1 MTPATLTPPPAPAG
15 DGTRREFLAGA
26 ALTALLLAG
35 CGIDDEQASSGPQT
49 RTVKN
54 RFGTFQVPT
63 DPRRVVGLEGRR
75 DFETAIALG
84 LGIVGVG
91 SNAISGDDEIAPFI
105 DFDISRVEIIEQTE
119 PDLERIASLR
129 PDLILT
135 RASNIEELR
144 DPLAALAP
152 LVPVDTDG
160 VIRWRPDLEQTA
172 ATLGR
177 TDRLAPLL
185 DAYDEQI
192 ARVKDSHARRLADAT
207 VAVVQYGEE
216 GVFYASGTDGFY
228 LQAQTVGELG
238 GNHLPFLET
247 LTKEPGGSGEFSAE
261 QTGRLEP
268 ADAILVIVD
277 GRQERGALERLALW
291 RRLPAVR
298 AGRVVFTDFRTN
310 YGSVYAAGAT
320 LDLLDR
326 LYAML
331 G

>member
-1 MTPATLTPPPAPAG
+1 MTPATLSPTKPVA

-35 CGIDDEQASSGPQT
+35 CGDDADQAASEPAT

-91 SNAISGDDEIAPFI
+91 SNALFGDDEIAPFI
-105 DFDISRVEIIEQTE
+105 DFDIDRVTIIEQTE
-119 PDLERIASLR
+119 PDIEKIATLR

-144 DPLAALAP
+144 DRLAALAP
-152 LVPVDTDG
+152 LVPVDDDG
-160 VIRWRPDLEQTA
+160 KIRWRPDLEQTA

-177 TDRLAPLL
+177 TDRLGPLL
-185 DAYDEQI
+185 EAYD
-192 ARVKDSHARRLADAT
+192 AKLAGVKERHARAIADAT
-207 VAVVQYGEE
+207 VAVVQFGEE
-216 GVFYASGTDGFY
+216 GVFYASATDGFY
-228 LQAQTVGELG
+228 LQAQTVAELG
-238 GNHLPFLET
+238 GNHLPFLEGISD
-247 LTKEPGGSGEFSAE
+247 EPGASGEFSTE
-261 QTGRLEP
+261 QTGRLRP
-268 ADAILVIVD
+268 ADAILAIVNSAE
-277 GRQERGALERLALW
+277 ERAALERLALW

-298 AGRVVFTDFRTN
+298 AERVVFTDFRTN
-310 YGSVYAAGAT
+310 YGSVYAAGAV

-326 LYAML
+326 LYGTLA
-331 G
+331 

>member
-1 MTPATLTPPPAPAG
+1 MTPATLTPPTPANE
-15 DGTRREFLAGA
+15 GTRREFLAGA

-35 CGIDDEQASSGPQT
+35 CGSETEPTAEPRT

-91 SNAISGDDEIAPFI
+91 SNALFADDQIAPFI

-119 PDLERIASLR
+119 PDLERIAALR

-144 DPLAALAP
+144 DPLARLAP
-152 LVPVDTDG
+152 LVPVDDDG

-172 ATLGR
+172 RTLGR

-185 DAYDEQI
+185 DGYDRRL
-192 ARVKDSHARRLADAT
+192 ARVKDRHAARIADAT
-207 VAVVQYGEE
+207 VAVVQFGEE

-228 LQAQTVGELG
+228 LQAQTVGDLG
-238 GNHLPFLET
+238 GNHLPFLDT
-247 LTKEPGGSGEFSAE
+247 LTDEPGGSGEFSAE
-261 QTGRLEP
+261 QTSRLEP
-268 ADAILVIVD
+268 ADAILVIVNSA
-277 GRQERGALERLALW
+277 QERREVERLALW

-298 AGRVVFTDFRTN
+298 ADRVVFTDFRTN
-310 YGSVYAAGAT
+310 YGSVYAAGAA

-326 LYAML
+326 LYATL
-331 G
+331 A